1 MEWELYANWKFD
13 VLDNWNHYLPFN
25 VGFITN
31 ENSSTD
37 DPEIKVFVSIRYD
50 SECFPFIDKIGHLFR
65 YALPP
70 NREKIYIYDQYG
82 DIAKEPIPGVPY
94 TCHLLCDKNGKIVG
108 RCNREDNDGHH
119 RFILGE
125 DKASR
130 LIAAARDLGTVHTA
144 LAEPLEK
151 IIRSIEKATHK

>member
-1 MEWELYANWKFD
+1 
-13 VLDNWNHYLPFN
+13 
-25 VGFITN
+25 
-31 ENSSTD
+31 
-37 DPEIKVFVSIRYD
+37 
-50 SECFPFIDKIGHLFR
+50 
-65 YALPP
+65 
-70 NREKIYIYDQYG
+70 
-82 DIAKEPIPGVPY
+82 
-94 TCHLLCDKNGKIVG
+94 LCDKNGKIVG